1 MASDPTRFFFDCETW
16 LIAPGRLAPR
26 LVSVAYQKEADLV
39 RVRHRFDDWRTPV
52 RAALETCE
60 VIGHNVAYDLAVL
73 VQADPS
79 LAPSVWRAYDE
90 GRIFDTMIRAQLI
103 AIALG
108 RFKFDA
114 TIGDKGSRPR
124 WSLAALVQ
132 KYLGEE
138 VTGKHG
144 PDIWRMRYHEL
155 DECPVADW
163 PDAAR
168 AYAMAD
174 VDYTARLWHRLG
186 TYAAEVGLPRIPD
199 EADQVRA
206 AWSLHLAACW
216 GIRTDEPAVDALE
229 AKLRESVAAV
239 HDDAVAAGLIRSNG
253 TKNVGAIRAR
263 VDAAFRDGAPQT
275 AKGATRIDTATLAGT
290 GDDLLVRLSEVA
302 GDEKEL
308 AAFVPT
314 LRAGVDLPINPRW
327 NTLVESGRVSCS
339 RPNLTQQPRR
349 SGVRECYV
357 PRPGY
362 WFATADYAFAELCT
376 LAQTCIDWFGE
387 SALAD
392 TINAGR
398 DPHRATGA
406 NLLGLDYETFNAR
419 FEMGDME
426 AKQARQLAKAIDF
439 GFPGGLGAS
448 TFVEY
453 ASATYGLDIDEDQ
466 ARELKRTFVATY
478 PELSRYW
485 RKITDSLSDGGGSF
499 TAALVRSGRIR
510 GGLGFPNGCNYFFQ
524 GPVADGAKRAF
535 YLLTRES
542 RLEPDSPVYG
552 SKPLILMHDEIISEV
567 PVDLAAAAAQR
578 VADVMV
584 ETLSEVCPDVKIV
597 AEPALMRRWHKGAA
611 PTYVDG
617 RLVPWE
623 PSLP

>member
-1 MASDPTRFFFDCETW
+1 
-16 LIAPGRLAPR
+16 
-26 LVSVAYQKEADLV
+26 LVAEEIV
-39 RVRHRFDDWRTPV
+39 
-52 RAALETCE
+52 
-60 VIGHNVAYDLAVL
+60 GHNVAFDLAVL
-73 VQADPS
+73 VNEEPE
-79 LAPSVWRAYDE
+79 LAGVVWRAYEE
-90 GRIFDTMIRAQLI
+90 GRVFDTMIRAQLI

-108 RFKFDA
+108 RFKFDP
-114 TIGDKGSRPR
+114 TIGKGSRPR
-124 WSLAALVQ
+124 WSLADLVL

-138 VTGKHG
+138 VTGKRG
-144 PDIWRMRYHEL
+144 PDIWRLRYHEL
-155 DECPVADW
+155 DDCPVAEW
-163 PDAAR
+163 PEAAR
-168 AYAMAD
+168 LYAISD
-174 VDYTARLWHRLG
+174 VDFTARLWTRLG
-186 TYAAEVGLPRIPD
+186 RFAADVGLREIPD
-199 EADQVRA
+199 ESNQVRA
-206 AWSLHLAACW
+206 AWALHLASCW
-216 GIRTDEPAVDALE
+216 GIRTDATAVDALE
-229 AKLRESVAAV
+229 MRLRESVKAV
-239 HDDAVAAGLIRSNG
+239 QGDAIKAGLIRSNG
-253 TKNVGAIRAR
+253 TKNVGAIRVR
-263 VDAAFRDGAPQT
+263 VDAAFEDGAPKT
-275 AKGATRIDTATLAGT
+275 AKGATRTDAATLAAT

-339 RPNLTQQPRR
+339 KPNLTQQPRR
-349 SGVRECYV
+349 SGVRSCYV
-357 PRPGY
+357 PRPGH

-376 LAQTCIDWFGE
+376 LAQTCLDWFGE
-387 SALAD
+387 SALAE

-398 DPHRATGA
+398 DPHKATGA
-406 NLLGLDYETFNAR
+406 TILGLDYDTFDER
-419 FEMGDME
+419 FLAGDAD
-426 AKQARQLAKAIDF
+426 AKQARQLAKALNF
-439 GFPGGLGAS
+439 GYPGGLGAS

-453 ASATYGLDIDEDQ
+453 ASATYGLDIDEEQ

-552 SKPLILMHDEIISEV
+552 SKPLILMHDEIIAEV
-567 PVDLAAAAAQR
+567 PVELAADAAKRIAE
-578 VADVMV
+578 VMV
-584 ETLSEVCPDVKIV
+584 ETLSEVCPDITIN
-597 AEPALMRRWHKGAA
+597 AEPALMRRWYKGAT

-623 PSLP
+623 PARPGELTSDGILRFCSVCGRVPVARNHEETRCLSCVSG